1 MGQWICELI
10 HKTVSIVQ
18 YICMYFLNE
27 ILFDNL
33 TFIYLKGPLLYNA
46 PFIYFVVVFFIG
58 MIII

>member
-1 MGQWICELI
+1 M
-10 HKTVSIVQ
+10 
-18 YICMYFLNE
+18 CMYFLNE